1 MEKQIVVRSIQLEDI
16 APVAELLSEA
26 FYAGHPWL
34 GWVAPVFKLGI
45 YQDLKSRYLNQQPKH
60 TCLVAIY
67 RSNQGIPIIV
77 GTVEVAVRPLI
88 AWDTFGPAV
97 PYISNLAVAR
107 SSRRQ
112 GVGRELLLACEPIV
126 QHWQY
131 DELFLHVKGDNQAA
145 KGLYARV
152 GYQQQRDDSPW
163 SWLLGQPTQQLLRK
177 QFRNSASNL
186 HSKAQSQQ
194 LP

>member
-1 MEKQIVVRSIQLEDI
+1 MEKQLVVRSIQLEDI

-26 FYAGHPWL
+26 FYAGHSWL
-34 GWVAPVFKLGI
+34 GWAAPVFKLGI
-45 YQDLKSRYLNQQPKH
+45 YQDLKSRYLNQSPKH
-60 TCLVAIY
+60 TCLVGIY
-67 RSNQGIPIIV
+67 RSNRGVPIIV
-77 GTVEVAVRPLI
+77 GTIEVAVRPLI
-88 AWDTFGPAV
+88 SWDAFGPAV

-107 SSRRQ
+107 SCRRQ
-112 GVGRELLLACEPIV
+112 GVGRELLVACEPIV

-145 KGLYARV
+145 KGLYTRV

-163 SWLLGQPTQQLLRK
+163 SWLLGQPKQLLLRK
-177 QFRNSASNL
+177 QLRRNSSNL
-186 HSKAQSQQ
+186 HSTVPSQQ

>member
-34 GWVAPVFKLGI
+34 GWVAPVFKMGI
-45 YQDLKSRYLNQQPKH
+45 YQDLKSRYLNQPPKH
-60 TCLVAIY
+60 TCLVGFQ
-67 RSNQGIPIIV
+67 RSNQGVPAIV
-77 GTVEVAVRPLI
+77 GTVEVAVRPLVS
-88 AWDTFGPAV
+88 WDTFGLAV
-97 PYISNLAVAR
+97 PYISNLAVAH
-107 SSRRQ
+107 SCRRQ

-145 KGLYARV
+145 KGLYTSV

-163 SWLLGQPTQQLLRK
+163 SWLLGQPTQLLLRK
-177 QFRNSASNL
+177 QLRSSHANL
-186 HSKAQSQQ
+186 HSKAQSQ
-194 LP
+194 